1 MPATPEPQ
9 PGPGRQ
15 GRGPHSL
22 HRGARVVLREPG
34 SPGGQR
40 PKGQEKDFQDNHD
53 GGHHD
58 DDDDGEGRLQL
69 QDQAGVGEQIQGCES
84 VLIDYV
90 QIIFTIAW

>member
-40 PKGQEKDFQDNHD
+40 PQGQEKVVVQDNY
-53 GGHHD
+53 
-58 DDDDGEGRLQL
+58 DDDGEGRLQL
-69 QDQAGVGEQIQGCES
+69 QDSAGVGEQIQGCDSE
-84 VLIDYV
+84 LIMLK
-90 QIIFTIAW
+90 

>member
-40 PKGQEKDFQDNHD
+40 PQGQEKVVVQDNY
-53 GGHHD
+53 
-58 DDDDGEGRLQL
+58 DDDGEGRLQF
-69 QDQAGVGEQIQGCES
+69 QDPTGVGEQIQGRDSE
-84 VLIDYV
+84 LIMLK
-90 QIIFTIAW
+90 